1 MHCACAGK
9 GVYYAGQGVGRA
21 VSCPD
26 NREAGPD
33 GNRTGREQDN
43 TVGIEQEK
51 GRTRRKAGLEGGRT
65 GGIIFRLKQKAKR
78 KFSLARR
85 KQRFIY

>member
-26 NREAGPD
+26 NREAGQD
-33 GNRTGREQDN
+33 EGRTGGRQD
-43 TVGIEQEK
+43 
-51 GRTRRKAGLEGGRT
+51 RRKAGLEGGRT
-65 GGIIFRLKQKAKR
+65 GGIIYYYFA
-78 KFSLARR
+78 
-85 KQRFIY
+85 